1 MIFKIVLDI
10 LIVLLIFYMKVL
22 PYKDKLNE
30 DFKSVFRVA
39 DTCFSKILLFMSKR
53 IPNLVI
59 GSGISIDSSQ
69 LVLLF
74 ILVLLL
80 NVA

>member
-22 PYKDKLNE
+22 PYQDKLNE
-30 DFKSVFRVA
+30 EFKSVFRVA

-53 IPNLVI
+53 IPNLAI
-59 GSGISIDSSQ
+59 GSSIAIDSSQ

-74 ILVLLL
+74 ILIVLL